1 MRIIEPLASFFCQCV
16 LTDNR
21 LGSFPLGQNNAHA
34 HVEMGSFLHAVED
47 EMVLL
52 FT

>member
-1 MRIIEPLASFFCQCV
+1 MRIAEPITSFCFQCV
-16 LTDNR
+16 TDDC
-21 LGSFPLGQNNAHA
+21 LGSFPLCQNNAHA